1 MDVEYIYIYDTFK
14 ECSNIDA
21 EYIYIYFYFTDKEYS
36 SIDVEYIYISILHI
50 RSIVV

>member
-36 SIDVEYIYISILHI
+36 SIDVEYIYISIL
-50 RSIVV
+50 